1 METDNIIKTHNPSGY
16 PTVERALKSATIYP
30 VKAPKYALSVE
41 SLNSLIKMYKYNSLL
56 LFQKI
61 H

>member
-1 METDNIIKTHNPSGY
+1 METDHIIKINNISGCL
-16 PTVERALKSATIYP
+16 TVEGALKSATIYP
-30 VKAPKYALSVE
+30 VKAPKYALRVE

>member
-1 METDNIIKTHNPSGY
+1 METDHIIKTHNTSGC
-16 PTVERALKSATIYP
+16 PTVEVALKSATIYP
-30 VKAPKYALSVE
+30 VKAPKYALRVE
-41 SLNSLIKMYKYNSLL
+41 SLNSLIIMYKYNSLI